1 MDLGLTNK
9 VVIVAGASRGLGAA
23 TAREFA
29 REGAIVVMC
38 ARDQVAL
45 VETQQAI
52 VRELGEERASMV
64 LKVDLSNDDDV
75 QRLID
80 ITIARFG
87 RLDILVTNSGGPPT
101 GGFEDHDLDAWKAAT
116 DTVLLS
122 AVRLIRAALPHLR
135 RSESASILTFASNSA
150 RQPVPNLTLS
160 NTLRLAV
167 VGLTKTLALELGSEG
182 IRVNSILPAWTKT
195 ERVIEILT
203 ERAKKNAT
211 SLEEELAKQA
221 EESPLGRLGTVE
233 EFARAAVFLS
243 SPAVTVPNRRDVAV
257 RGRHVQGDDMGRAAT
272 VRGGN
277 ASDGSNHPPNQS
289 CNREAPDDSGA
300 VRLKSSV
307 IVSRRFR

>member
-122 AVRLIRAALPHLR
+122 AVRLIRACSSSFFRASME
-135 RSESASILTFASNSA
+135 RSIGKDRINS
-150 RQPVPNLTLS
+150 V
-160 NTLRLAV
+160 
-167 VGLTKTLALELGSEG
+167 
-182 IRVNSILPAWTKT
+182 
-195 ERVIEILT
+195 
-203 ERAKKNAT
+203 
-211 SLEEELAKQA
+211 
-221 EESPLGRLGTVE
+221 
-233 EFARAAVFLS
+233 
-243 SPAVTVPNRRDVAV
+243 
-257 RGRHVQGDDMGRAAT
+257 
-272 VRGGN
+272 
-277 ASDGSNHPPNQS
+277 
-289 CNREAPDDSGA
+289 
-300 VRLKSSV
+300 VRLMPRVSGRSHMNAIDSS
-307 IVSRRFR
+307 

>member
-1 MDLGLTNK
+1 MDLGLNNK

-38 ARDQVAL
+38 ARDQLAL

-52 VRELGEERASMV
+52 VRELGEERATMV
-64 LKVDLSNDDDV
+64 LKVDLSNDEDV

-101 GGFEDHDLDAWKAAT
+101 GSFEDHDLDAWKAAT

-135 RSESASILTFASNSA
+135 RSETASILTFASNSA

-160 NTLRLAV
+160 NSLRLAV

-203 ERAKKNAT
+203 ERATKNAT

-243 SPAVTVPNRRDVAV
+243 SPAVPFLTGVMLPFE
-257 RGRHVQGDDMGRAAT
+257 GGMLKAT
-272 VRGGN
+272 
-277 ASDGSNHPPNQS
+277 
-289 CNREAPDDSGA
+289 
-300 VRLKSSV
+300 
-307 IVSRRFR
+307 I

>member
-1 MDLGLTNK
+1 MDLGLNNK

-23 TAREFA
+23 TAREFT

-38 ARDQVAL
+38 ARDQMAL

-52 VRELGEERASMV
+52 VRELGEERATMV
-64 LKVDLSNDDDV
+64 LKVDLSNDEDV

-87 RLDILVTNSGGPPT
+87 RLDILVTNTGGPPT
-101 GGFEDHDLDAWKAAT
+101 GSFEDHDLDAWKAAT

-160 NTLRLAV
+160 NSLRLAV

-203 ERAKKNAT
+203 ERATKNAT

-221 EESPLGRLGTVE
+221 EGSPLGPPGHGRGICPCGGLLVISRGTV
-233 EFARAAVFLS
+233 S
-243 SPAVTVPNRRDVAV
+243 NRRHVAV
-257 RGRHVQGDDMGRAAT
+257 RRRHVEGDNIVIVQT
-272 VRGGN
+272 VRARN
-277 ASDGSNHPPNQS
+277 ASDGSNHHGRSQPQD
-289 CNREAPDDSGA
+289 REGE
-300 VRLKSSV
+300 R
-307 IVSRRFR
+307 